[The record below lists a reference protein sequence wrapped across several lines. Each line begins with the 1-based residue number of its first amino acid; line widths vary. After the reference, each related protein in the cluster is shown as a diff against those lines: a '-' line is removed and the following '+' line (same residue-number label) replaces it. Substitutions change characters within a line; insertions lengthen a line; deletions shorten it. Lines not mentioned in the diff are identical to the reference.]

1 MSQIYSDGSC
11 SDMVLNSRSFDKT
24 NSTLDALEIWDLV
37 KVKIVN
43 LYGEGVFRSWFKFVN
58 FSHYDQGVVFLMTP
72 SKFIKDWIIANYSEF
87 ILRSWQEYDQ
97 NIIIVEFLINENL
110 NLKSIKNNI
119 IYERETKIN
128 EILANSDSKKQSHI
142 GIKRINTKQDQSD
155 FIESNQ
161 ILEEKSIQ
169 DQEKLSGPE
178 DVIGQKI
185 FVETARL
192 NYQRNENLE
201 NQILETTQSI
211 NHAKI
216 KELSFDSRFTFENFV
231 VGKSNELAYFAAR
244 KVAESDKAILGN
256 NPLFLYGGVGL
267 GKTHLMHAIANYKIK
282 KLQESFPDSWFSR
295 AKNKIIYLPSEKF
308 VQEFISALTNNDMR
322 AFKDKFRSTDI
333 FMIDDVQ
340 FFSGK
345 DYTQEEFFHTFN
357 SLMDDGKQL
366 VISADRT
373 PGNLDGIEER
383 IRSRLGWGLVA
394 DIGSTSYELRMGILK
409 KKVEVMEVSI
419 DDTILDYLANNIETN
434 IRELEGAL
442 NKVIAI
448 SSLRK
453 QDITIETVQEIL
465 FDMVK
470 SSSNTKVMI
479 NISQI
484 QKKVCDFFEIGLSE
498 LISQNRS
505 RNLARPRQMAMY
517 LSKKLTSSSLTEIA
531 RKFGGKDHS
540 TVIHG
545 INKIENLIKSD
556 EEISKQIQ
564 EISKFLK
571 MGSKE

>member
-1 MSQIYSDGSC
+1 MSQIYSDGSS
-11 SDMVLNSRSFDKT
+11 SDLVLNHRSFEKT

-58 FSHYDQGVVFLMTP
+58 FSHYDHGIVSLIAP
-72 SKFIKDWIIANYSEF
+72 SRFIKDWIITNYSEF

-97 NIIIVEFLINENL
+97 NIIIIEFLINENS
-110 NLKSIKNNI
+110 NLKSAKNNI
-119 IYERETKIN
+119 SYGKDFRNNQNFSNFNYKTESGIKKIGVLTSEKDFILSDQISLQKQNHNNDNQKNLNSENTISDKVFN
-128 EILANSDSKKQSHI
+128 EIS
-142 GIKRINTKQDQSD
+142 R
-155 FIESNQ
+155 
-161 ILEEKSIQ
+161 
-169 DQEKLSGPE
+169 P
-178 DVIGQKI
+178 
-185 FVETARL
+185 
-192 NYQRNENLE
+192 NYQKNENLQS
-201 NQILETTQSI
+201 QILETQQSI
-211 NHAKI
+211 NHAQI

-244 KVAESDKAILGN
+244 KVAESEKAILGN

-282 KLQESFPDSWFSR
+282 KLQESFPDSWFSKV
-295 AKNKIIYLPSEKF
+295 KNKIIYLPSEKF

-322 AFKDKFRSTDI
+322 AFKEKFRSTDV

-409 KKVEVMEVSI
+409 KKVEMMNVSI
-419 DDTILDYLANNIETN
+419 NDTVLEYLANNIETN

-448 SSLRK
+448 SDLGK
-453 QDITIETVQEIL
+453 KDITIETAKEIL
-465 FDMVK
+465 CDMVK
-470 SSSNTKVMI
+470 SSLNIKTII
-479 NISQI
+479 NIPEI
-484 QKKVCDFFEIGLSE
+484 QKKVCDFFEIGFTE

-505 RNLARPRQMAMY
+505 RNLARPRQIAMY
-517 LSKKLTSSSLTEIA
+517 LAKKLTSASLTEIA

-540 TVIHG
+540 TVIHSV
-545 INKIENLIKSD
+545 NKIEELSRADD
-556 EEISKQIQ
+556 EINRQVQELSKLLKIS
-564 EISKFLK
+564 S
-571 MGSKE
+571 